1 MVQSVDYSEMLRLL
15 PQAPPMLMV
24 DRVISYELNG
34 AIIARKCVSS
44 LDPYFAGHFKDD
56 NKVVPGL
63 LLVEGIAQCAFLLA
77 ALTRRDNGQEP
88 GENLIIAV
96 KSSFR
101 AKVVPGDVVTYSVT
115 IDTID
120 SGAASFTG
128 IASVDG
134 VIAVRA
140 ECSAIR
146 R

>member
-1 MVQSVDYSEMLRLL
+1 MSAPIDYSEMLALL

-24 DRVISYELNG
+24 DRVLSYEPPHS
-34 AIIARKCVSS
+34 ITARKCVSS

-77 ALTRRDNGQEP
+77 ALSRRGSGEDP
-88 GENLIIAV
+88 GENLLISA
-96 KSSFR
+96 KTSFR
-101 AKVVPGDVVTYSVT
+101 AKVVPGDVVTYNVI

-128 IASVDG
+128 TATVDG
-134 VIAVRA
+134 KVAVRA
-140 ECSAIR
+140 ECAAIR